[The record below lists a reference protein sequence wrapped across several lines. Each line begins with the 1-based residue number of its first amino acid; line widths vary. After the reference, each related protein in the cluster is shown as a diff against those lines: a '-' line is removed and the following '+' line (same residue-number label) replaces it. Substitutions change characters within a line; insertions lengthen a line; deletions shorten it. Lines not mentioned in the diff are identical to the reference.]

1 MDTNGL
7 EFRPSLLSED
17 HKGFVA
23 ALTEDEYNKRRRLVT
38 EAALTELGST
48 TSVFS
53 NFHPNQHRHRMLDL
67 ACDAEGPRRG
77 FAVLGKK
84 VFAGVSC
91 LLIAII
97 IIVAY
102 SGRYDVGQVRL

>member
-1 MDTNGL
+1 MNINGL
-7 EFRPSLLSED
+7 EFRPSLLSKD
-17 HKGFVA
+17 GKGFVA

-53 NFHPNQHRHRMLDL
+53 SFHPSQHRHRMWDL
-67 ACDAEGPRRG
+67 TCDAEGPRRK

-84 VFAGVSC
+84 FFAGVSC
-91 LLIAII
+91 LLIS
-97 IIVAY
+97 IIVIAVY
-102 SGRYDVGQVRL
+102 FSHHDVAQV